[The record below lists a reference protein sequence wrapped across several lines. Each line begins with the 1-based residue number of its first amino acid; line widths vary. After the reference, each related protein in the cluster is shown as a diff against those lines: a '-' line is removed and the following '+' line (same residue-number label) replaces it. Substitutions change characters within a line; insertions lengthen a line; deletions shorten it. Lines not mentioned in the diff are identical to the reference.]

1 MWLDD
6 IEKQRPEIKQYQFC
20 RLLFGL
26 TPSPAILAS
35 TIRYHLSQYETKQ
48 PKIVSL
54 LRDSLY
60 VDDFAGGAYEDY
72 EALQIYR
79 TSTDLMRRGGFQLRK
94 WNSNSKTVRE
104 SIKVEENSST
114 HEVNEIDQENDESI
128 QEKVTADP
136 GKDSIAT
143 NSQSRTVES
152 EEDCYVKFL
161 EINWNVNTD
170 EFRYDVTELLS
181 YVNTLPN
188 TKRSVLKLAAT
199 IFDPMGLLT
208 PFTINMKV
216 FNFFVQRELTGKK
229 N

>member
-1 MWLDD
+1 M
-6 IEKQRPEIKQYQFC
+6 
-20 RLLFGL
+20 
-26 TPSPAILAS
+26 
-35 TIRYHLSQYETKQ
+35 
-48 PKIVSL
+48 
-54 LRDSLY
+54 
-60 VDDFAGGAYEDY
+60 
-72 EALQIYR
+72 
-79 TSTDLMRRGGFQLRK
+79 RK

-114 HEVNEIDQENDESI
+114 HQVNEIDQENDKSI
-128 QEKVTADP
+128 HEEVTADP

-161 EINWNVNTD
+161 GINWNVNTD

-188 TKRSVLKLAAT
+188 TKRSVLKLAAK

-208 PFTINMKV
+208 SFTINMKV
-216 FNFFVQRELTGKK
+216 FFQFLYKGS
-229 N
+229 